1 MSKEKKLSCGGLIF
15 YGEKMLICR
24 PSWDSGIWNLPKGVK
39 EENETELETAI
50 REIKEETNI
59 SINKDI
65 DVITVIGRLP
75 YNKKKDL
82 FLFHIKLKE
91 FPRGLK
97 CNSFFERN
105 GKQIPEMVDYKW
117 VSLWDVKS
125 YFSENLNK
133 SLSLIYGENYNGN
146 KY

>member
-24 PSWDSGIWNLPKGVK
+24 PRWDSGLWNLPKGVK
-39 EENETELETAI
+39 EDDETTLDAAI

-59 SINKDI
+59 SIDTDV
-65 DVITVIGRLP
+65 DVITIIGRLP
-75 YNKKKDL
+75 YLKKKDL
-82 FLFHIKLKE
+82 FLFNIKLKE
-91 FPRGLK
+91 FPIGLK

-105 GKQIPEMVDYKW
+105 GKQIPEMVDFKW
-117 VSLWDVKS
+117 VSLWDTKS
-125 YFSENLNK
+125 YFSEKLNK
-133 SLSLIYGENYNGN
+133 SLSIIFGEDYNGN